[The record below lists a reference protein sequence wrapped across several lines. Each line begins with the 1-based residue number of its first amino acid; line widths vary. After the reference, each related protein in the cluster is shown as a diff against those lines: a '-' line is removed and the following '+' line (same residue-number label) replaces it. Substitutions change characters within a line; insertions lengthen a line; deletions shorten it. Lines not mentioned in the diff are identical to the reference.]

1 MKGASTVADREYN
14 TPSIKD
20 VAREARVSTATAGR
34 VLGGYGSPSPKL
46 VAAVHAAAERLGY
59 RTNELARSMKSGVT
73 RTLGV
78 LVTDIEN
85 PFFAQAVKGMIEAA
99 SEQDH
104 HLLISDSNN
113 DVERERDALQN
124 LISKQVDGVIISPA
138 STRVGSHIATA
149 QSRGLPI
156 VLVDRENIEV
166 PHTDSVTI
174 DNHSDA
180 WSATERL
187 LSLGHRRIGL
197 ITEANR
203 IEVLGTHSRTHSDM
217 PSIERSRG
225 FASAFR
231 AAGINLDPELI
242 ATSSISQAAARASA
256 LDLIK
261 QDPRITALFCTD
273 NMMTAG
279 AYRAIQDSGLD
290 CPGEISI
297 LGFDDH
303 EWSTIARPTL
313 SVVAQPAAAV
323 GRRTVELLLTN
334 LRSGDPGKKP
344 IKQHQPIREMLES
357 RLIMRESVTQPTP
370 GETSAKP

>member
-1 MKGASTVADREYN
+1 MADREN
-14 TPSIKD
+14 SRPSIKD
-20 VAREARVSTATAGR
+20 VAREAQVSTATAGR

-59 RTNELARSMKSGVT
+59 RANELARSMKSGLT
-73 RTLGV
+73 HTLGV

-99 SEQDH
+99 SEHDH

-113 DVERERDALQN
+113 DVERERDALRN
-124 LISKQVDGVIISPA
+124 LISKQVDGVIVSPA
-138 STRVGSHIATA
+138 STRNGSHIAAA

-166 PHTDSVTI
+166 PYADSVTI

-180 WSATERL
+180 RSATENL
-187 LSLGHRRIGL
+187 LRLGHQRIGL
-197 ITEANR
+197 ITEADR
-203 IEVLGTHSRTHSDM
+203 SEVLGVHSRTHSDM

-225 FASAFR
+225 FAAAFR
-231 AAGINLDPELI
+231 AAGIDLDPELI
-242 ATSSISQAAARASA
+242 ATASISQSAARATA
-256 LDLIK
+256 LDLLK
-261 QDPRITALFCTD
+261 RDPHITALFCTD

-290 CPGEISI
+290 CPTEISI

-303 EWSTIARPTL
+303 EWSTIARPML
-313 SVVAQPAAAV
+313 SVVAQPAAEV
-323 GRRTVELLLTN
+323 GRRTVELLLAN
-334 LRSGDPGKKP
+334 LRRGSSSEESGPQP
-344 IKQHQPIREMLES
+344 RPIREKLES
-357 RLIMRESVTQPTP
+357 RLIMRESVSHPNQ
-370 GETSAKP
+370 GKISKTS